1 MTGARFALLA
11 SGLGV
16 PGTILLAAGLWAAIH
31 LQYDWFGIAQ
41 VFCLGL
47 LFGWV
52 RWRSGI
58 DPAHDADAFR
68 VKPRC
73 GDRDGGYHPV
83 VPGAE
88 PFRAREMAARRPR
101 YRQAG
106 EVSPGVTSRLPPLD
120 EHATRK
126 SRRRRTVLTVP
137 SGRPSG
143 RGDWTKCWLKALM

>member
-1 MTGARFALLA
+1 M
-11 SGLGV
+11 
-16 PGTILLAAGLWAAIH
+16 LLAAGLWAAIH

-73 GDRDGGYHPV
+73 GDRDGRYHPV

-88 PFRAREMAARRPR
+88 PFRARENGCPAA
-101 YRQAG
+101 A
-106 EVSPGVTSRLPPLD
+106 LPP
-120 EHATRK
+120 
-126 SRRRRTVLTVP
+126 SRRSLARSHVAPPTFRRARNPKKSAQTD
-137 SGRPSG
+137 GFDRPIG
-143 RGDWTKCWLKALM
+143 PP